1 MIAMGVVA
9 AALEG
14 VAAKKFEGQFNDAYR
29 VQNYDS
35 VAVAEGYHPLCCA
48 PGYSMYFLA

>member
-1 MIAMGVVA
+1 MDKGAYLFDMDGV
-9 AALEG
+9 LNE
-14 VAAKKFEGQFNDAYR
+14 AYR

-35 VAVAEGYHPLCCA
+35 VAVAESYHPLCCA